1 MDDLLYV
8 YGALLGFDQD
18 EVDFGRRVV
27 AELDEA
33 EEMTVNDAGD
43 HLVSLRPD
51 SVGELEWLLMV
62 ADVMFAAIN
71 HGHAVI
77 DTSAGFTTVENYG
90 EGFKVVSIPLD
101 EVPPGL

>member
-1 MDDLLYV
+1 MDDFIYV
-8 YGALLGFDQD
+8 LGAVMGCSPD

-27 AELDEA
+27 AELNAA

-43 HLVSLRPD
+43 HLVSLRLD
-51 SVGELEWLLMV
+51 SVDELVWLLMTV
-62 ADVMFAAIN
+62 NVMSSAIN

-77 DTSAGFTTVENYG
+77 ETSAGFTTVENYG

-101 EVPPGL
+101 EVPATL